1 MIVMHSVFLRPTWRP
16 MLSMLFSIQALMFS
30 PVVLSQWLTIVDQH
44 DDPVA
49 HAIVTFSGIPSDI
62 DVNALAVVDQIDQQ
76 FSPQQLIIAP
86 GQQVSFPNGDNI
98 RHHVYS
104 FSTPKVFEIRLYA
117 DTPEAPILFDQA
129 GVVVLGCNIHDN
141 MIGHLYISSELSV
154 VSDALGRVQIPQGAT
169 DVYVWHTRYQLD
181 DEQRLLVRASQWQT
195 SSTSSAE
202 SAPTIR
208 LPLTVPAPSTVAPA
222 SGFGNHWRMGH

>member
-1 MIVMHSVFLRPTWRP
+1 MVAVMPILFRTSLSRLLCLVFGVTGVL
-16 MLSMLFSIQALMFS
+16 LSSSAW
-30 PVVLSQWLTIVDQH
+30 SQWLMVVDQH
-44 DDPVA
+44 DYPVA
-49 HAIVTFSGIPSDI
+49 NAIVTFAGIPAPI
-62 DVNALAVVDQIDQQ
+62 DVSQLAVVDQVDQQ
-76 FSPQQLIIAP
+76 FAPQQLIIAP
-86 GQQVSFPNGDNI
+86 GQQVAFPNSDNI

-154 VSDALGRVQIPQGAT
+154 VTDEEGRVALPDGAG
-169 DVYVWHTRYQLD
+169 DLHIWHVRYQLD
-181 DEQRLLVRASQWQT
+181 DEQRLTVPASSWQ
-195 SSTSSAE
+195 SSRSLDSSVAVV
-202 SAPTIR
+202 R
-208 LPLTVPAPSTVAPA
+208 LPLSVPAPAQRSPA